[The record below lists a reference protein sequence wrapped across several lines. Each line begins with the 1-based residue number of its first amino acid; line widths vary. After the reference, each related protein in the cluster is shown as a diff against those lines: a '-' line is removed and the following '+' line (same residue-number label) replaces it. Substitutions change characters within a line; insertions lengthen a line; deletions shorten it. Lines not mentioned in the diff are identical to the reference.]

1 MHKLM
6 LGLARLMAAL
16 GGIVL
21 TLLILLTCVSIVGRI
36 LNGFL
41 HADLMQTIAPGF
53 SEWAIGIGIGPVNG
67 DYELVEAGVAFAIF
81 AFLPLCQ
88 ITSGHASVDILTNTF
103 SAGVNRLL
111 RMLTEILF
119 AAVLV
124 LIAWRLFDGTL
135 SKYGN
140 LETSFLLQFPVWW
153 AYGASLVASVMAA
166 VVGLYMAGVRI
177 IEFFTRRTL
186 VQDGVEAI
194 H

>member
-1 MHKLM
+1 MHKFM
-6 LGLARLMAAL
+6 LAMSRLMAAF

-21 TLLILLTCVSIVGRI
+21 TLLILLTCVSITGRI

-41 HADLMQTIAPGF
+41 HSDLMQSIVPGF
-53 SEWAIGIGIGPVNG
+53 ADWAIGIGIGPVNG

-88 ITSGHASVDILTNTF
+88 ITAGHASVDILTNAF

-124 LIAWRLFDGTL
+124 LIAWRLFEGTV

-140 LETSFLLQFPVWW
+140 SETSFLLEFPIWW
-153 AYGASLVASVMAA
+153 AYAASLVAAIVAA

-177 IEFFTRRTL
+177 VEFIICRIL
-186 VQDGVEAI
+186 VPDGVEAN